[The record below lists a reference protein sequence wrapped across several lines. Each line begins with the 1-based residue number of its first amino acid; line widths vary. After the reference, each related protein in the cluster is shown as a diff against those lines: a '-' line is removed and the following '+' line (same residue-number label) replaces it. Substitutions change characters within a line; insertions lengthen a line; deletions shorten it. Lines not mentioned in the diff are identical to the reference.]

1 MSVVGGSC
9 NQQNRSH
16 GMTFADPCGVPAIC
30 YTPEDS
36 FIRHGGSM
44 RICSLL
50 PSGTE
55 IVFALD
61 LGDQL
66 VAITHECAVPAMA
79 GPIPIIT
86 RSTIDEAAQGSWDI
100 HNHVTEALHRGS
112 SIYSLDHALLER
124 LDPTLILTQELC
136 EVCAISY
143 QEVAKA
149 VHRLEG
155 TLPGKRT
162 VLSLEPHD
170 LTGVLQTIEQVGD
183 AAGVH
188 ERAAALV
195 RTLRD
200 RINHIATMA
209 RTAPIQPRVFAM
221 EWLDPPF
228 TAGHWVPEMIRLA
241 GGRDEMS
248 REGTPSVQ
256 VSWEEIARYDPDIL
270 ALMPCSFSLERTI
283 NEFST
288 LHLPEAWQHLM
299 AVQSE
304 RVYAVEGATYF
315 SRSGPRTID
324 GLQILAEI
332 IHPELFPRTT
342 PPNAW
347 TRVATG

>member
-1 MSVVGGSC
+1 
-9 NQQNRSH
+9 
-16 GMTFADPCGVPAIC
+16 
-30 YTPEDS
+30 
-36 FIRHGGSM
+36 M

-66 VAITHECAVPAMA
+66 VAITHECDVPARA
-79 GPIPIIT
+79 GTIPIIT
-86 RSTIDEAAQGSWDI
+86 CSTIDQAARGSRDI

-112 SIYSLDHALLER
+112 SIYSLDHELLER
-124 LDPTLILTQELC
+124 LDPNLILTQELC

-143 QEVAKA
+143 EEVAKA
-149 VHRLEG
+149 VHRLEV
-155 TLPGKRT
+155 TLPGRRT

-170 LTGVLQTIEQVGD
+170 LAGVLHSIEQVGD

-188 ERAAALV
+188 GRAAALV
-195 RTLRD
+195 RALRD
-200 RINHIATMA
+200 RINHIASIA
-209 RTAPIQPRVFAM
+209 HTAPIQLRVFAM
-221 EWLDPPF
+221 EWLDPPY

-248 REGTPSVQ
+248 REGAPSVQ

-270 ALMPCSFSLERTI
+270 VLMPCSFSLERTI
-283 NEFST
+283 NEFGT
-288 LHLPEAWQHLM
+288 LQVPAAWQHLK

-315 SRSGPRTID
+315 SRSGPRTVD

-332 IHPELFPRTT
+332 MHPELFPRTS

>member
-1 MSVVGGSC
+1 
-9 NQQNRSH
+9 
-16 GMTFADPCGVPAIC
+16 
-30 YTPEDS
+30 
-36 FIRHGGSM
+36 M

-66 VAITHECAVPAMA
+66 VAITHECDVPASA
-79 GPIPIIT
+79 GTIPVIT
-86 RSTIDEAAQGSWDI
+86 CSMIGQAALGSRDI
-100 HNHVTEALHRGS
+100 HNHVTEAMHRGS
-112 SIYSLDHALLER
+112 SIYSLDHELLER
-124 LDPTLILTQELC
+124 LDPNLILTQELC

-143 QEVAKA
+143 EEVAKA
-149 VHRLEG
+149 VHRLEV

-170 LTGVLQTIEQVGD
+170 LAGVLHSIEQVGD

-188 ERAAALV
+188 ERASAVV

-200 RINHIATMA
+200 RINHIASMA
-209 RTAPIQPRVFAM
+209 PTAPIQPRVFAM
-221 EWLDPPF
+221 EWLDPPY

-248 REGTPSVQ
+248 REGAPSVQ

-270 ALMPCSFSLERTI
+270 VLMPCSFSLERTVK
-283 NEFST
+283 EFNT
-288 LHLPEAWQHLM
+288 LHVPEAWQHVK
-299 AVQSE
+299 AVKCE
-304 RVYAVEGATYF
+304 RVYAVESATYF
-315 SRSGPRTID
+315 SRSGPRTVD

-332 IHPELFPRTT
+332 IHPELFLRTS
-342 PPNAW
+342 PHNAW
-347 TRVATG
+347 IRVATG

>member
-1 MSVVGGSC
+1 
-9 NQQNRSH
+9 
-16 GMTFADPCGVPAIC
+16 
-30 YTPEDS
+30 
-36 FIRHGGSM
+36 M

-55 IVFALD
+55 IIFALD

-66 VAITHECAVPAMA
+66 VAVTHECDVPARA
-79 GPIPIIT
+79 GTIPIIT
-86 RSTIDEAAQGSWDI
+86 RSTFDQATRGSRDI
-100 HNHVTEALHRGS
+100 HNHVTEAMHRGS
-112 SIYSLDHALLER
+112 SIYSLDRELLER
-124 LDPTLILTQELC
+124 LDPNLILTQELC

-143 QEVAKA
+143 EEVVKA
-149 VHRLEG
+149 VHRLEV

-162 VLSLEPHD
+162 ILSLEPHD
-170 LTGVLQTIEQVGD
+170 LAGVLHSIEQVGD

-188 ERAAALV
+188 ERASALV
-195 RTLRD
+195 QTLRD
-200 RINHIATMA
+200 RIKHIASMA
-209 RTAPIQPRVFAM
+209 HAAPIQPRVFAM

-270 ALMPCSFSLERTI
+270 VLMPCSFSLERTI
-283 NEFST
+283 NEFAA
-288 LHLPEAWQHLM
+288 LHVPEAWHHLQ
-299 AVQSE
+299 AVKSA

-315 SRSGPRTID
+315 SRSGPRTVD

-332 IHPELFPRTT
+332 MHPELFPRTS

-347 TRVATG
+347 TRVGTG

>member
-50 PSGTE
+50 PSGTG

-66 VAITHECAVPAMA
+66 VASTH
-79 GPIPIIT
+79 
-86 RSTIDEAAQGSWDI
+86 DW
-100 HNHVTEALHRGS
+100 
-112 SIYSLDHALLER
+112 
-124 LDPTLILTQELC
+124 C

-228 TAGHWVPEMIRLA
+228 TAGHWVPEMI
-241 GGRDEMS
+241 
-248 REGTPSVQ
+248 
-256 VSWEEIARYDPDIL
+256 
-270 ALMPCSFSLERTI
+270 
-283 NEFST
+283 
-288 LHLPEAWQHLM
+288 
-299 AVQSE
+299 
-304 RVYAVEGATYF
+304 
-315 SRSGPRTID
+315 
-324 GLQILAEI
+324 
-332 IHPELFPRTT
+332 
-342 PPNAW
+342 
-347 TRVATG
+347 

>member
-1 MSVVGGSC
+1 
-9 NQQNRSH
+9 
-16 GMTFADPCGVPAIC
+16 
-30 YTPEDS
+30 
-36 FIRHGGSM
+36 M

-66 VAITHECAVPAMA
+66 VAVTHECDVPARA
-79 GPIPIIT
+79 GTIPIIT
-86 RSTIDEAAQGSWDI
+86 RSTFDQATRRSRDI
-100 HNHVTEALHRGS
+100 HNHVTEAMHRGS
-112 SIYSLDHALLER
+112 SIYSLDRELLER

-143 QEVAKA
+143 EEVVKA
-149 VHRLEG
+149 VHRLEV

-162 VLSLEPHD
+162 ILSLEPHD
-170 LTGVLQTIEQVGD
+170 LAGVLHSIEQVGD

-188 ERAAALV
+188 ERAATLAQ
-195 RTLRD
+195 TLRD
-200 RINHIATMA
+200 RIKHIASMA
-209 RTAPIQPRVFAM
+209 HAAPIQPRVFAM
-221 EWLDPPF
+221 EWLDPPY

-270 ALMPCSFSLERTI
+270 VLMPCSFSLERTI
-283 NEFST
+283 NEFAA
-288 LHLPEAWQHLM
+288 LHVPEAWHHLK
-299 AVQSE
+299 AVKSA

-315 SRSGPRTID
+315 SRSGPRTVD

-332 IHPELFPRTT
+332 MHPELFPRTS

-347 TRVATG
+347 TRVGTG

>member
-1 MSVVGGSC
+1 
-9 NQQNRSH
+9 
-16 GMTFADPCGVPAIC
+16 
-30 YTPEDS
+30 
-36 FIRHGGSM
+36 M

-66 VAITHECAVPAMA
+66 VAVTHECDVPARA
-79 GPIPIIT
+79 GTIPIIT
-86 RSTIDEAAQGSWDI
+86 RSTFDQATRGSRDI
-100 HNHVTEALHRGS
+100 HNHVTEAMHRGS
-112 SIYSLDHALLER
+112 SIYSLDRELLER
-124 LDPTLILTQELC
+124 LDPNLILTQELC

-143 QEVAKA
+143 EEVVKA
-149 VHRLEG
+149 VHRLEV

-162 VLSLEPHD
+162 ILSLEPHD
-170 LTGVLQTIEQVGD
+170 LAGVLHSIEQVGD

-188 ERAAALV
+188 ERASALV
-195 RTLRD
+195 QTLRD
-200 RINHIATMA
+200 RIKHIASMA
-209 RTAPIQPRVFAM
+209 HAAPIQPRVFAM

-270 ALMPCSFSLERTI
+270 VLMPCSFSLERTI
-283 NEFST
+283 NEFAA
-288 LHLPEAWQHLM
+288 LHVPEAWHHLQ
-299 AVQSE
+299 AVKSA

-315 SRSGPRTID
+315 SRSGPRTVD

-332 IHPELFPRTT
+332 MHPELFPRTS

-347 TRVATG
+347 TRVGTG

>member
-1 MSVVGGSC
+1 
-9 NQQNRSH
+9 
-16 GMTFADPCGVPAIC
+16 
-30 YTPEDS
+30 
-36 FIRHGGSM
+36 M

-66 VAITHECAVPAMA
+66 VAVTHECDVPARA
-79 GPIPIIT
+79 GTIPIIT
-86 RSTIDEAAQGSWDI
+86 RSTFDQATRGSRDI
-100 HNHVTEALHRGS
+100 HNHVTEAMHRGS
-112 SIYSLDHALLER
+112 SIYSLDRELLER
-124 LDPTLILTQELC
+124 LDPNLILTQELC

-143 QEVAKA
+143 EEVVKA
-149 VHRLEG
+149 VHRLEV

-162 VLSLEPHD
+162 ILSLEPHD
-170 LTGVLQTIEQVGD
+170 LAGVLHSIEQVGD
-183 AAGVH
+183 AAGVY
-188 ERAAALV
+188 ERAATLV
-195 RTLRD
+195 QSLRD
-200 RINHIATMA
+200 RIKHIASMA
-209 RTAPIQPRVFAM
+209 HAAPIQPRVFAM

-270 ALMPCSFSLERTI
+270 VLMPCSFSLERTI
-283 NEFST
+283 NEFAA
-288 LHLPEAWQHLM
+288 LHVPEAWHHLK
-299 AVQSE
+299 AVKSA

-315 SRSGPRTID
+315 SRSGPRTVD

-332 IHPELFPRTT
+332 MHPELFPRAS

-347 TRVATG
+347 TRVGTG